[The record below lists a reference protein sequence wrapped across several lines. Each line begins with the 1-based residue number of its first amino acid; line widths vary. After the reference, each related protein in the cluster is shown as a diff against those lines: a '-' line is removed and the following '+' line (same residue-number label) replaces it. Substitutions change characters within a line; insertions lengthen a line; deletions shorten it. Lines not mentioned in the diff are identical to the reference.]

1 MHHQN
6 IGTSRALM
14 HISTQLKATIN
25 ELTRSNTEI
34 WRHKPEIILGLCCF
48 GVFGFSSVDF
58 LFLFFSS
65 QKPVNIFKQ
74 RFQTSGLSG
83 TFVKSVHTE

>member
-14 HISTQLKATIN
+14 HIFTQLKATIN
-25 ELTRSNTEI
+25 ELIRSNTEI
-34 WRHKPEIILGLCCF
+34 WRHTPEIILGLCCF

-58 LFLFFSS
+58 LFFFFS

-83 TFVKSVHTE
+83 TFVKRSH